1 MTNKLTL
8 GEQVKLRKAEIKDA
22 ERIAIIGEQ
31 LGYSLT
37 SQQVEQRLDQV
48 GNNYDHVVYVAT
60 LANDYLIGWT
70 HAHICDLLIMPT
82 QAILLGL
89 VVDKDYRHH
98 GIGRYLMQQIEQWAA
113 IKECD
118 GVMLHSNIK
127 RKQAHLFYENI
138 GYTNIKQSLA
148 FYKQLVE

>member
-1 MTNKLTL
+1 MTNKVAL
-8 GEQVKLRKAEIKDA
+8 GQQIKIKKAEIKDA
-22 ERIAIIGEQ
+22 ERIAILGEQ

-37 SQQVEQRLDQV
+37 NQQVEQRLDKV
-48 GNNYDHVVYVAT
+48 KNNYDHVVYVAT
-60 LANDYLIGWT
+60 LASDYVIGWA

-82 QAILLGL
+82 QAILLGI

-113 IKECD
+113 MKQCD
-118 GVMLHSNIK
+118 GVMLRSNIK
-127 RKQAHLFYENI
+127 RKEAHLFYKKL

-148 FYKQLVE
+148 FYKQLV